1 VKLSCTQENLSR
13 GLGIVGRAV
22 ATRSPLPVTSNV
34 LLATDDARLKLAA
47 TNLDI
52 AITCWVPAK
61 VDEDGATTVPARLL
75 GEFVSSLPNDVVN
88 MKLNERQRSLN
99 LKCGPF
105 EANVKG
111 IDADEFPPIPPVGSE
126 APILIEAKAFHDA
139 IEQVA
144 FAAATD
150 DSRPVLAG
158 VSMSFDGERLTLAA
172 ADGFRL
178 AVREMT
184 LPEPVSE
191 RIDIIV
197 PARAMTELARVVSD
211 DDETLRI
218 NVTPNRSQ
226 VLFSLPNVQL
236 VSRLIEGTFPNY
248 RQIIPAKHTTRVVV
262 NTKEFL
268 GATKIASFFARDSA
282 NIVRLQAT
290 PGEQLAPGRLT
301 VAATAAEVG
310 DTVGGIDA
318 AIEGDEAQ
326 IAFNP
331 KYLTD
336 VLSVLDESQ
345 VALEVTSPSSP
356 GVVRPSGGDIG
367 YTHVIMPMHVAR

>member
-1 VKLSCTQENLSR
+1 
-13 GLGIVGRAV
+13 
-22 ATRSPLPVTSNV
+22 VTSNV

-52 AITCWVPAK
+52 AITCWVQAK

-75 GEFVSSLPNDVVN
+75 GEFVNSLPNDRID

-99 LKCGPF
+99 LRCGHF

-111 IDADEFPPIPPVGSE
+111 IDI
-126 APILIEAKAFHDA
+126 IL
-139 IEQVA
+139 
-144 FAAATD
+144 
-150 DSRPVLAG
+150 
-158 VSMSFDGERLTLAA
+158 
-172 ADGFRL
+172 
-178 AVREMT
+178 
-184 LPEPVSE
+184 
-191 RIDIIV
+191 
-197 PARAMTELARVVSD
+197 PARAMTELARVMSD
-211 DDETLRI
+211 EDESLRI

-226 VLFSLPNVQL
+226 VLFSLANVQL

-248 RQIIPAKHTTRVVV
+248 RQIIPTKHTTRVVV

-290 PGEQLAPGRLT
+290 PGEELAPGKLT

-318 AIEGDEAQ
+318 AVEGDEAQ
-326 IAFNP
+326 IAFNA

-336 VLSVLDESQ
+336 VLSVLDE
-345 VALEVTSPSSP
+345 
-356 GVVRPSGGDIG
+356 
-367 YTHVIMPMHVAR
+367 

>member
-1 VKLSCTQENLSR
+1 MKLSCAQENLSR

-34 LLATDDARLKLAA
+34 LIATDDARLRLAA

-52 AITCWVPAK
+52 AITCWVQAK
-61 VDEDGATTVPARLL
+61 VEEDGATTVPARLL
-75 GEFVSSLPNDVVN
+75 GEFVNSLPNDRVD

-111 IDADEFPPIPPVGSE
+111 IDADEFPPIPTVGVESAIVLE
-126 APILIEAKAFHDA
+126 PKAFKDA
-139 IEQVA
+139 IDQVA
-144 FAAATD
+144 FAAASD

-158 VSMSFDGERLTLAA
+158 VSMVFDGDRLTLAA

-178 AVREMT
+178 AVREMSV
-184 LPEPVSE
+184 PEAVSE

-197 PARAMTELARVVSD
+197 PARALTELARVMAD
-211 DDETLRI
+211 DDEQLRI
-218 NVTPNRSQ
+218 TVTPNRSQ

-248 RQIIPAKHTTRVVV
+248 RQIIPAKHTTRVIVS
-262 NTKEFL
+262 TKEFL
-268 GATKIASFFARDSA
+268 GATRIASFFARDSA

-290 PGEQLAPGRLT
+290 PGEEMAPGKLT

-310 DTVGGIDA
+310 DTIGGIDA

-326 IAFNP
+326 IAFNA

-336 VLSVLDESQ
+336 VLAVVDESQ
-345 VALEVTSPSSP
+345 VALEVTTPSSP
-356 GVVRPSGGDIG
+356 GVVRPSGDET